1 MPSTSLE
8 CRRGLRGGAFLAL
21 AGLVGLLLS
30 WPALAAKDKPGQI
43 CEVAGTL
50 TGEGQLRERT
60 KKCKKDDVLV
70 ASLVSASLAATR
82 VAALVCDLSDQI
94 LIEETTES
102 PGIARITCTFAGGLR
117 SKR

>member
-1 MPSTSLE
+1 MPSTSLD
-8 CRRGLRGGAFLAL
+8 RRHGVRGRASLAL

-30 WPALAAKDKPGQI
+30 WPAVAANDKSGQL
-43 CEVAGTL
+43 CEVTNAVS
-50 TGEGQLRERT
+50 GEGQLRERT

-70 ASLVSASLAATR
+70 AAVVSASLAPTR

-102 PGIARITCTFAGGLR
+102 PGIARVTCTFAGGLR